1 MTIKNKQKIIK
12 FLKEIEIDLIN
23 SKEAIRNIK
32 EEMEIIEKKF
42 QENILKLHRLFKN
55 NDTNIKK

>member
-32 EEMEIIEKKF
+32 EEMEIIEKKS
-42 QENILKLHRLFKN
+42 QENILKLNRLL
-55 NDTNIKK
+55 